1 MTTKKNL
8 MIFQFRSRLTCL
20 TVAKLVK
27 FELESFFFISIF
39 LGGIVAGN
47 PRTADITLTM
57 NMIDGPDQA
66 PIFQRDAYEFRI
78 DENNKFGDPINFV
91 RARKAVLTP
100 DRF

>member
-1 MTTKKNL
+1 MAE
-8 MIFQFRSRLTCL
+8 R
-20 TVAKLVK
+20 LVK
-27 FELESFFFISIF
+27 FELEPFFFISIF